1 MKKTTTRSTVA
12 TRKVAPA
19 VPARK
24 SSRKAPPSMDGIL
37 ATKVLTLAH
46 VLGRSATLMY
56 RDLLGLP
63 LTSFRLVSLLGGRPP
78 MMLNELALFS
88 GIDKSQLS
96 RAISDL
102 VAQEIVTRRT
112 SEDDSRAV
120 QIELA
125 PRGLELYATLSKH
138 ARKRNER
145 LMDGLSETKRTQLL
159 TMLEQVTVLAREML
173 AEQEADARAD
183 R

>member
-1 MKKTTTRSTVA
+1 MKKTTARSTRSA
-12 TRKVAPA
+12 APA
-19 VPARK
+19 ASR
-24 SSRKAPPSMDGIL
+24 RKAPPSLDDIL

-78 MMLNELALFS
+78 MMLNELALYS

-102 VAQEIVTRRT
+102 VAQDIVSRRT

-145 LMDGLSETKRTQLL
+145 LLGSLSEQKRTQLL
-159 TMLEQVTVLAREML
+159 TMLDQVTVLARDML